1 MNRKTT
7 HFRRIGVCAL
17 TGTLAVMFS
26 SVGCGGG
33 SGSTGAAGAGGHAG
47 GGSGAAGTTGTGGTT
62 GTAGTTGAGGAAA
75 GTPTAMCQQFVMTLC
90 TRVKACPV
98 PDGGAVVTDVASCVS
113 EQDVAFGCDRATAS
127 FATCL
132 SDLQGLSCAGL
143 VPSSGLLLPGSCMD
157 ATMNIPLSAAQTAC
171 GSIVEVLCDPTNVC
185 ANNIPTTQAFSDC
198 VNQGF
203 VDEGCQFAVSTGT
216 TVTQCVNDLC
226 TLAASDGG
234 ANGPDGGLPSCNS
247 AINFAP

>member
-7 HFRRIGVCAL
+7 HFIGVFAVM
-17 TGTLAVMFS
+17 GALAVMFCGG
-26 SVGCGGG
+26 GCGGG
-33 SGSTGAAGAGGHAG
+33 GGSSGAAGAGGHAAG
-47 GGSGAAGTTGTGGTT
+47 ASGAAGTTGTGGTT
-62 GTAGTTGAGGAAA
+62 GTAGTTGAAGAAA
-75 GTPTAMCQQFVMTLC
+75 GTPAAMCQQFVMTLC
-90 TRVKACPV
+90 TRVKECPV
-98 PDGGAVVTDVASCVS
+98 PDGGAVVTDVASCAS
-113 EQDVAFGCDRATAS
+113 EQDVAFGCDRATLS

-171 GSIVEVLCDPTNVC
+171 GSIVEFLCDPADLCKNVTP
-185 ANNIPTTQAFSDC
+185 NTQDFSDC

-203 VDEGCQFAVSTGT
+203 VDEGCPFAVSTGT
-216 TVTQCVNDLC
+216 TVTQCQNDIC

-234 ANGPDGGLPSCNS
+234 ANGPDGGLPSCNT